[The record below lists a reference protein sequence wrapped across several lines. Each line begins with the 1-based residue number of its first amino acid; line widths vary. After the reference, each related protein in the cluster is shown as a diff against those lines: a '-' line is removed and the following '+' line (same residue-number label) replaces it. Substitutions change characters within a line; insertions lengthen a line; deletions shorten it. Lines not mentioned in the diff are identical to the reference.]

1 MSEDDTPLYVLLF
14 VLIVT
19 VVGVGVAAASF
30 VTHESLSGMMGGG
43 MMGRGTTS
51 STVSPPGT
59 LEWGILLVSA
69 AFLVV
74 AAVLL
79 VRAWTLRRAA
89 AAPATS
95 VTAPAARPTPATS
108 TGLPPA
114 AATGPAP
121 ADSSVTV
128 PSPSATVASAPL
140 AEPVLV
146 KLLGDDERRMYLE
159 LRDHGGQMY
168 QRDLV
173 ALGIFSK
180 AKVTR
185 VLDKLEAK
193 GLVRREA
200 HGMTNRIRL
209 VSPPAR

>member
-1 MSEDDTPLYVLLF
+1 MAEDNTPLYLLLI

-19 VVGVGVAAASF
+19 VVGVGIAAASF
-30 VTHESLSGMMGGG
+30 ATHESLSGMMGGG
-43 MMGRGTTS
+43 GMMGRNTTS
-51 STVSPPGT
+51 STVSAPGT

-79 VRAWTLRRAA
+79 VRTWTLRRVSA
-89 AAPATS
+89 AAPAPYAAFSAGT
-95 VTAPAARPTPATS
+95 VPATAP
-108 TGLPPA
+108 
-114 AATGPAP
+114 TGPAVEP
-121 ADSSVTV
+121 VAPT
-128 PSPSATVASAPL
+128 PSASAVSAPTVTPNATPL
-140 AEPVLV
+140 GEPTLV

-193 GLVRREA
+193 GIVRREA

-209 VSPPAR
+209 VSPPSR